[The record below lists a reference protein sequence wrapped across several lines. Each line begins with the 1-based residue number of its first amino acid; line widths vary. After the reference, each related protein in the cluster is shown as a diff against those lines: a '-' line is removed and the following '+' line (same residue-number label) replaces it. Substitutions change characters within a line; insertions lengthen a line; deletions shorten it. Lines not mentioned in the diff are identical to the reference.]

1 MTVDYRYRDILTRPR
16 PHFLK
21 RPLMRAG
28 DRAAQFSPF
37 AALTGYEDAV
47 RETARLTE
55 PFTETD
61 ETVRESLNAK
71 LIFLSARL
79 RESPAVTM
87 KLFQPDVRKA
97 GGSYVY
103 ITGCI
108 RQIDPNAQLI
118 LLTDG
123 QRIPM
128 EYLREIESECFS
140 GIFD

>member
-1 MTVDYRYRDILTRPR
+1 MTVDYRYRDILTYPR
-16 PHFLK
+16 PHFSK
-21 RPLMRAG
+21 RALMRAG

-61 ETVRESLNAK
+61 ESVRETINAK
-71 LIFLSARL
+71 LIFLSVRL
-79 RESPAVTM
+79 MESPSVTM
-87 KLFQPDVRKA
+87 KLFQPDTRKS
-97 GGSYVY
+97 GGSYIYV
-103 ITGCI
+103 TGCI
-108 RQIDPNAQLI
+108 RQIDPNAQFI

-128 EYLREIESECFS
+128 EHLREIESDCFS
-140 GIFD
+140 DIFE

>member
-21 RPLMRAG
+21 RTLMRAG

-61 ETVRESLNAK
+61 ESVRESINAK
-71 LIFLSARL
+71 LIFLSVRL
-79 RESPAVTM
+79 RESPAVTI
-87 KLFQPDVRKA
+87 KLFQPDAHKA

-103 ITGCI
+103 VTGCI
-108 RQIDPNAQLI
+108 RQIDPNSQCI

-140 GIFD
+140 GIFE